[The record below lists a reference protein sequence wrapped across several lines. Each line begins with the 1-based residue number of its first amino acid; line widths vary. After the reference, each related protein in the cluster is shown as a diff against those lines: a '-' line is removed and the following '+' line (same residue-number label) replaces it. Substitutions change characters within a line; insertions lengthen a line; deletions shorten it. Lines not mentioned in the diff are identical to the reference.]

1 MSMFPP
7 KMRHHCGI
15 FGIYEHQEA
24 AHITYLGLFAL
35 QHRGQESAGIATTH
49 GHRIIVEKGMGEV
62 ADVFNEVKL
71 AQIEAPSAIGH
82 VRYSTCGES
91 QIINAQP
98 IVSRGP
104 EGDVALAHNGN
115 LVNAWELREEL
126 SRKGSVFLTTSD
138 TEVIL
143 HLLARSQKKSIID
156 ALIEALKQVKG
167 AYSMVL
173 LTNKKLIAVR
183 DPAGFRPLIIGKL
196 GSSYLAASETCA
208 MDLIEAE
215 PIREV
220 EPGEIVV
227 IDKNGLESIKP
238 FKKRKHSFCIFE
250 LIYFARPDSNI
261 FGFNV
266 DMVRYCLGREL
277 AKVAPVDADLVIP
290 VPDSGVSA
298 AIGYAAESGLPFQF
312 GLVRNHYIGR
322 TFIEPKQSIRHF
334 GVKVKLNPVK
344 TLLKG
349 KKVVLIDDSI
359 VRGTTSRKIVTMIKQ
374 AGATEVHMRISSPP
388 IIAPCFYGIDT
399 PTRKELIASSH
410 SVQEIGKYIRA
421 TSLAYQTLDGML
433 RCVEPY
439 KDSFCVACFTGNYPE
454 DFPREH
460 YSQLHLFKKP
470 DKD

>member
-1 MSMFPP
+1 MINN
-7 KMRHHCGI
+7 KMKHHCGI

-49 GHRIIVEKGMGEV
+49 GHRVVVEKGMGEV
-62 ADVFNEVKL
+62 ADVFNELKL

-82 VRYSTCGES
+82 VRYSTSGES
-91 QIINAQP
+91 QLINAQP

-167 AYSMVL
+167 AYSLVL
-173 LTNKKLIAVR
+173 LTNKKLIAAR
-183 DPAGFRPLIIGKL
+183 DPLGFRPLIIGKL
-196 GSSYLAASETCA
+196 GNSYLAASETTA

-220 EPGEIVV
+220 EPGEIVI

-266 DMVRYCLGREL
+266 DMVRYCLGKEL
-277 AKVAPVDADLVIP
+277 AKVEPVDADLVVP

-298 AIGYAAESGLPFQF
+298 AIGYAAEAKLPFQF

-344 TLLKG
+344 SLLKG
-349 KKVVLIDDSI
+349 KKIVLVDDSI

-374 AGATEVHMRISSPP
+374 AGASEIHMRISSPP
-388 IIAPCFYGIDT
+388 FIAPCFYGVDT

-410 SVQEIGKYIRA
+410 SVKEIGKYIRA
-421 TSLAYQTLDGML
+421 TSLAYQTIDGML
-433 RCVEPY
+433 SCVKPC

-460 YSQLHLFKKP
+460 YSQLHLFKKIN
-470 DKD
+470 KD

>member
-1 MSMFPP
+1 MIHT
-7 KMRHHCGI
+7 KMKHHCGI

-49 GHRIIVEKGMGEV
+49 GHRVIVEKGMGEV
-62 ADVFNEVKL
+62 ADVFNELKL

-82 VRYSTCGES
+82 VRYSTSGES
-91 QIINAQP
+91 QLINAQP

-167 AYSMVL
+167 AYSLVL
-173 LTNKKLIAVR
+173 LTNKKLIAAR
-183 DPAGFRPLIIGKL
+183 DPAGFRPLVIGKL
-196 GSSYLAASETCA
+196 GNSYLAASETCA

-215 PIREV
+215 PIRDV

-227 IDKNGLESIKP
+227 IDKNGLQSIKP

-277 AKVAPVDADLVIP
+277 AKVEPVDADLVVP

-298 AIGYAAESGLPFQF
+298 AIGYAAEAKLPFKF

-344 TLLKG
+344 SLLKG
-349 KKVVLIDDSI
+349 KKVVLVDDSI
-359 VRGTTSRKIVTMIKQ
+359 VRGTTSRKIVTMVKQ

-410 SVQEIGKYIRA
+410 SVKEIAKYIRA
-421 TSLAYQTLDGML
+421 TSLAYQTIEGML
-433 RCVEPY
+433 SCVEPY
-439 KDSFCVACFTGNYPE
+439 KDSFCLACFTGNYPE

-460 YSQLHLFKKP
+460 YSQLHLFKKTN
-470 DKD
+470 KD